1 MQPNNEGDPLE
12 GILHFPEQPDAIAQA
27 AHLSTDTALVWRTQ
41 YDADTG
47 RFHVVLDAHSVKRV
61 TPAGGHSHKPVRT
74 GRRRRRSRRATCLAH
89 LTRGLGRSSDV
100 CSSSGRVVERS
111 VPDGPNPASADPPPS
126 SG

>member
-1 MQPNNEGDPLE
+1 MHPNTDGDPFD
-12 GILHFPEQPDAIAQA
+12 GILHFPEHPDAIAQA

-47 RFHVVLDAHSVKRV
+47 RFHVVLDAHSIKHV
-61 TPAGGHSHKPVRT
+61 TPAGSHSHKPVTT
-74 GRRRRRSRRATCLAH
+74 GRPRRRACSASFLAH
-89 LTRGLGRSSDV
+89 VTRGMGRSTDV

-111 VPDGPNPASADPPPS
+111 VPEGPNPGSADPPPS

>member
-27 AHLSTDTALVWRTQ
+27 AHLSTDTALVWRAQ

-47 RFHVVLDAHSVKRV
+47 RFHVVLDAHSVKHV
-61 TPAGGHSHKPVRT
+61 TPAGSQSHKPVRT
-74 GRRRRRSRRATCLAH
+74 GRRRKGRRATCLAH
-89 LTRGLGRSSDV
+89 LTRGRGRSSDV

-111 VPDGPNPASADPPPS
+111 VPDGPNPASTDPPPS